1 MASKKDQYET
11 KRINASFGDAK
22 VRKLTRQGWEVVSDK
37 GGMLMTGRVVIM
49 RRPNPKYKG

>member
-1 MASKKDQYET
+1 MAGKKEPYET